1 MKKEIYRVLIIGPT
15 GSGKSQFCNFIQ
27 RDSTNSINEVGNGL
41 DSFTKTPKSN
51 IFSREGTQYDFIDT
65 VESADTS
72 NNDEENFLKLI
83 NFLKEKKE
91 IDYFILLLN
100 FHNRVDQYTRK
111 YINSFWKLFT
121 PREFLTHLCI
131 FFTDFPIKPTKKEET
146 KRDNYIEEIQK
157 ILKETFNIKGDEEI
171 PKINVY
177 FIDTEI
183 EEREEDYKEENQNKI
198 DIMLK
203 FMINDI
209 KRYNNS
215 IDTTNLD
222 NIGHNL
228 EIRKKKERVELNNI
242 SEGIK
247 IINNMKEEKARL
259 QKEIE
264 IEENDG
270 LRKKKEKELN
280 EINNKL
286 KDSIESIEQIKRN
299 IEECDEREKEIEEE
313 AKKKKINIKTFGKKY
328 GLDIAFTL
336 LGLSGLC
343 ITIFA
348 PELVGLGILFMSFGY
363 GKNVF
368 DVSKRYKQNK

>member
-1 MKKEIYRVLIIGPT
+1 M
-15 GSGKSQFCNFIQ
+15 
-27 RDSTNSINEVGNGL
+27 
-41 DSFTKTPKSN
+41 
-51 IFSREGTQYDFIDT
+51 
-65 VESADTS
+65 
-72 NNDEENFLKLI
+72 I

-111 YINSFWKLFT
+111 YINSFGKLFT

-157 ILKETFNIKGDEEI
+157 ILKETFNIKEDEEI

-280 EINNKL
+280 EIKNKL

-328 GLDIAFTL
+328 GLVIAFTL
-336 LGLSGLC
+336 LELSGLC

-348 PELVGLGILFMSFGY
+348 PELAVLGSLFMTIGY
-363 GKNVF
+363 GGYFF
-368 DVSKRYKQNK
+368 DSKK

>member
-1 MKKEIYRVLIIGPT
+1 M
-15 GSGKSQFCNFIQ
+15 
-27 RDSTNSINEVGNGL
+27 
-41 DSFTKTPKSN
+41 
-51 IFSREGTQYDFIDT
+51 
-65 VESADTS
+65 
-72 NNDEENFLKLI
+72 I

-111 YINSFWKLFT
+111 YINIFGKLFT
-121 PREFLTHLCI
+121 PREILTHLCI

-146 KRDNYIEEIQK
+146 KRENYIEEIQK

-228 EIRKKKERVELNNI
+228 EIRKKK
-242 SEGIK
+242 
-247 IINNMKEEKARL
+247 
-259 QKEIE
+259 
-264 IEENDG
+264 
-270 LRKKKEKELN
+270 KEL
-280 EINNKL
+280 
-286 KDSIESIEQIKRN
+286 S
-299 IEECDEREKEIEEE
+299 
-313 AKKKKINIKTFGKKY
+313 
-328 GLDIAFTL
+328 
-336 LGLSGLC
+336 
-343 ITIFA
+343 
-348 PELVGLGILFMSFGY
+348 
-363 GKNVF
+363 
-368 DVSKRYKQNK
+368 